1 MWVEAALRPRQIN
14 LVGGSPATLSPVS
27 SPGPGRD
34 PIAEA
39 RRQWRAHGWEDA
51 AEGMAA
57 VTSVMR
63 AQQLLLTQID
73 GLLRPSGLTFARFE
87 LLRLLSFA
95 SEQRMTMLRAG
106 HRLQVHPTSLTS
118 LAQRLKGDG
127 LLEQVENPD
136 DGRSRIL
143 VLTPAGAA
151 AVERATDVLN
161 EQVFEQLGLSR
172 EDVDTLVAVLG
183 RFRAGRGDFT
193 P

>member
-1 MWVEAALRPRQIN
+1 MTTP
-14 LVGGSPATLSPVS
+14 PV
-27 SPGPGRD
+27 PGRD

-39 RRQWRAHGWEDA
+39 HRQWRAHGWDEA

-57 VTSVMR
+57 VTSLMR

-73 GLLRPSGLTFARFE
+73 GLLRPFGLTFARFE

-118 LAQRLKGDG
+118 LAARLKDDG
-127 LLEQVENPD
+127 LLERRVNPD
-136 DGRSRIL
+136 DGRSGIL
-143 VLTPAGAA
+143 VLLPPGLEL
-151 AVERATDVLN
+151 VERATVVLN
-161 EQVFEQLGLSR
+161 ERVFEQVGLAP
-172 EDVDTLVAVLG
+172 DDIATLVAILG
-183 RFRAGRGDFT
+183 RFRAARGDFA

>member
-1 MWVEAALRPRQIN
+1 MT
-14 LVGGSPATLSPVS
+14 SPSTP
-27 SPGPGRD
+27 PGRD

-39 RRQWRAHGWEDA
+39 RRQWRAHGWVDA
-51 AEGMAA
+51 ADGMAA

-73 GLLRPSGLTFARFE
+73 AVLRPFDLTFARFE

-118 LAQRLKGDG
+118 LANRLREDG
-127 LLEQVENPD
+127 LIDRVANPD
-136 DGRSRIL
+136 DGRSAIL
-143 VLTPAGAA
+143 VLMPAGAKL
-151 AVERATDVLN
+151 VDEATAVLN
-161 EQVFEQLGLSR
+161 SEVFEQVGLGQD
-172 EDVDTLVAVLG
+172 DVAVLVEVLG
-183 RFRAGRGDFT
+183 RFRSARGDFT